1 MNGIPELRPGTVKGD
16 KGSKNCPHERML
28 TVAKEATAR
37 ATRKTMPQLPVV
49 DDKTIDFETIERL
62 FFAYRDF
69 VSDPDAILAGLG
81 YGRAH
86 HRVVYFVSRR
96 PGMTVADLLGILQIT
111 KQSLARVL
119 KELIDSGYIRQM
131 AGPADRR
138 QRRLYPTL
146 AGRELAL
153 ALSQPQSRRI
163 GQAMDGLSPEMRE
176 GVRRFLEGMRT
187 SVAETNAQE
196 AD

>member
-1 MNGIPELRPGTVKGD
+1 MT
-16 KGSKNCPHERML
+16 S
-28 TVAKEATAR
+28 VARQSAT
-37 ATRKTMPQLPVV
+37 KTAKKTLPDLPVV
-49 DDKTIDFETIERL
+49 DDKSIDFETIESL

-69 VSDPDAILAGLG
+69 VSDPDAILAKLG

-86 HRVVYFVSRR
+86 HRVVHFVSRR
-96 PGMTVADLLGILQIT
+96 PGMTVADLLSILQIT

-153 ALSQPQSRRI
+153 ALSEPQSRRI
-163 GQAMDGLSPEMRE
+163 AHAMDGMSTDERAA
-176 GVRRFLEGMRT
+176 VRRFLEGMQKQT
-187 SVAETNAQE
+187 VTQPLETDG

>member
-1 MNGIPELRPGTVKGD
+1 MVRQSAVKAAKKDLPE
-16 KGSKNCPHERML
+16 
-28 TVAKEATAR
+28 
-37 ATRKTMPQLPVV
+37 LPVV
-49 DDKTIDFETIERL
+49 DDKAIDFETIERL

-69 VSDPDAILAGLG
+69 VSDPDAILSKFG

-96 PGMTVADLLGILQIT
+96 PGMTVADLLAILQIT

-153 ALSQPQSRRI
+153 ALSEPQSQRI
-163 GQAMDGLSPEMRE
+163 ANAMQGLSIAERE
-176 GVRRFLEGMRT
+176 AVRRFLDGMQKQT
-187 SVAETNAQE
+187 VAVNPDIDDG

>member
-1 MNGIPELRPGTVKGD
+1 MPE
-16 KGSKNCPHERML
+16 M
-28 TVAKEATAR
+28 
-37 ATRKTMPQLPVV
+37 PVV
-49 DDKTIDFETIERL
+49 DDKTIDFETIELL

-69 VSDPDAILAGLG
+69 VSDPDAILAKIG

-96 PGMTVADLLGILQIT
+96 PGMTVADLLAILQIT

-153 ALSQPQSRRI
+153 ALSEPQSRRLE
-163 GQAMDGLSPEMRE
+163 GALEGFTPEMRQT
-176 GVRRFLEGMRT
+176 VRRFLEGMSKPCDTLTT
-187 SVAETNAQE
+187 STAGAE
-196 AD
+196 

>member
-1 MNGIPELRPGTVKGD
+1 MERQAALRTAKKDIPE
-16 KGSKNCPHERML
+16 
-28 TVAKEATAR
+28 
-37 ATRKTMPQLPVV
+37 LPVV
-49 DDKTIDFETIERL
+49 DDKSIDFDTIEKL

-69 VSDPDAILAGLG
+69 VSDPDAILAKIG

-138 QRRLYPTL
+138 QRRLYATL

-163 GQAMDGLSPEMRE
+163 EGALQELTPEMRE
-176 GVRRFLEGMRT
+176 GVKRFLDGMST
-187 SVAETNAQE
+187 STALRDISKDV
-196 AD
+196 